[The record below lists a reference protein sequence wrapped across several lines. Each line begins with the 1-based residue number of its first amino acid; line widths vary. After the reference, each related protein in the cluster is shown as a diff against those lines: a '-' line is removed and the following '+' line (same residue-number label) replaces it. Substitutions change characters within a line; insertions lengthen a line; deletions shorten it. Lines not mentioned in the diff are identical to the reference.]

1 MSGDYEILTD
11 YSKRGRERPWK
22 KHKTNSLLLSESFAR
37 LNKLSK
43 ADRVCNC
50 GSSLKFNVCPSGHEK
65 RLAWSNF
72 CRVRLCPMCSWRRS
86 LLVAHQIKSVAH
98 GAVTG
103 EDMEGNKLSIQ
114 PRKMRWLF
122 LTLTIKNC
130 AGDDLP
136 DTISRMMKAWNNFVR
151 RKEFKAISIGW
162 FRSLEVTQNYLNKS
176 YHPHFHVL
184 VGVSPSYFKGKDYL
198 TTERISELWQSC
210 LKVDYTPITHVRI
223 VKGKRSVENEIRIL
237 EEKGIEVGESGFSE
251 TDLSGSA
258 VAELAKYA
266 TKSEDF
272 LIYNKYEYKNVD
284 RKGKMELLPDLESGI
299 DEERT
304 DESVSVLDTS
314 LSSRRLLAY
323 GGLLKEVWEELE
335 AAGKVQDAEDDKADL
350 VHVDDN
356 SKCTCGVCGSNM
368 LEELYSW
375 IPGVHQYI
383 KKENH
388 QEQQ

>member
-237 EEKGIEVGESGFSE
+237 EEKGIEVGESGFS
-251 TDLSGSA
+251 
-258 VAELAKYA
+258 
-266 TKSEDF
+266 
-272 LIYNKYEYKNVD
+272 
-284 RKGKMELLPDLESGI
+284 
-299 DEERT
+299 
-304 DESVSVLDTS
+304 
-314 LSSRRLLAY
+314 
-323 GGLLKEVWEELE
+323 
-335 AAGKVQDAEDDKADL
+335 
-350 VHVDDN
+350 
-356 SKCTCGVCGSNM
+356 
-368 LEELYSW
+368 
-375 IPGVHQYI
+375 
-383 KKENH
+383 
-388 QEQQ
+388 

>member
-1 MSGDYEILTD
+1 MFDDYEILTD
-11 YSKRGRERPWK
+11 FSKRGRERPWK
-22 KHKTNSLLLSESFAR
+22 RHKTNSLLLAESFAR

-43 ADRVCNC
+43 SERVCNC

-86 LLVAHQIKSVAH
+86 LLVAHQIKQVAH
-98 GAVTG
+98 EAV
-103 EDMEGNKLSIQ
+103 K
-114 PRKMRWLF
+114 RKKIRWLF

-136 DTISRMMKAWNNFVR
+136 ETITHMMNAWHKFVR
-151 RKEFKAISIGW
+151 RKEFKTISIGW
-162 FRSLEVTQNYLNKS
+162 FRSLEVTQNYSNKS

-223 VKGKRSVENEIRIL
+223 VKGKRNVENEIRIL

-284 RKGKMELLPDLESGI
+284 RKGKMELLPDLDSGI
-299 DEERT
+299 DEDRT

-350 VHVDDN
+350 VHVDDDT
-356 SKCTCGVCGSNM
+356 KCMCSVCGSNM

-388 QEQQ
+388 QEQ